1 MNKTIEINTERYE
14 RLASNRLFFL
24 RLYENYHY
32 DDKGHEIDYSLWQSI
47 DRELDIHFDAGNFAD
62 RSPGYCLCIVDKS
75 EQKKDKDGNVI
86 EGTLIMHFHDISANS
101 VNDWVAVFENYGA
114 RAKNA
119 EDKYAY
125 MAMLWT
131 LDKKVCNCATI
142 ENAIRRFPSQY
153 FSFFIEA
160 FGKISRCLSASKQEI
175 IETLCRNLGGSYNRY
190 MPPIVTDLHRLIC
203 PKSSNVKDKNL
214 YTLVDEI
221 FKAQYN
227 KESIAPLVTGNP
239 LAAVFKWF
247 HDEEALYDYSVLR
260 PVFAML
266 RDELRLDVVKRYFH
280 DIRLGNTAL
289 DLNIVN
295 QFKDNDYDDFIRY
308 RYCIETPAEPIVLTV
323 PLLCDNIITLYNTKG
338 TAFQTFDGVLDFAM
352 THCDLSQPAIQ
363 FKMERFIP
371 TCDGGAI
378 YNNSFKGFID
388 YATIRIIDESKLTE
402 DELMKTIRIILDS
415 YGRRKQYCSDNENED
430 LPDNQIGKCRKIGC
444 MSLRTCEDKWL
455 VPGKYADVLNSF
467 IKHPIGMSQTELE
480 VNSGMLATDTFKDYI
495 LGLPK
500 GFIQVDD
507 KEFIVPSYSRRKQTY
522 NLFLIEK
529 YSIILRLRIFP
540 QEGAIVGQKFDVFG
554 FWRKIAE
561 THNKG
566 FYQMSEDERK
576 NAMKD
581 FCALE
586 SQEVKSR
593 TITSLKE
600 ELQSEAIDGTF
611 FEIPFD
617 RNILAKVIHKFYHQ
631 GTITENDQIYEKEF
645 LTTLSMGGKFKP
657 FCAPELS
664 KKHNPAID
672 LPYFWCRGKECFH
685 NNLQFQTIAKQ
696 NNWHDYSLYHLV
708 EIIGYPKLHETEAGY
723 EPDSVVW
730 QFIAIT
736 NKVAQKFK
744 RLKCRSCGHMLFSS
758 YRVTGFNRINYY
770 GCLNPTCQDRG
781 KLVYLNFC
789 FHCKKGLIDSRD
801 SKQCPNGWY
810 ICPSC
815 LSCCDDAQY
824 ERQAQRYVLSGR
836 PVPEGVESKRGQG
849 HNDKDIYFCP
859 QCGSQIEII
868 KDENGSFYKGC
879 RNCKRNFDKEAEE
892 QDLYGYN

>member
-1 MNKTIEINTERYE
+1 MNNKIEINADKYE
-14 RLASNRLFFL
+14 QLASNRLFFL

-32 DDKGHEIDYSLWQSI
+32 DDKGNEIDYSQWQSI
-47 DRELDIHFDAGNFAD
+47 DRELDIRFDADNFAD

-75 EQKKDKDGNVI
+75 ERKKDKDGNVI
-86 EGTLIMHFHDISANS
+86 EGTLIMHFHDISAYN
-101 VNDWVAVFENYGA
+101 VDDWVAVLDNYRA
-114 RAKNA
+114 RANNEK
-119 EDKYAY
+119 DKYAY
-125 MAMLWT
+125 IAMLWT
-131 LDKKVCNCATI
+131 LDKKAYNCATI
-142 ENAIRRFPSQY
+142 ENAIRRFPPQY
-153 FSFFIEA
+153 FSFYLETI
-160 FGKISRCLSASKQEI
+160 GKISRCLSSSKQEI
-175 IETLCRNLGGSYNRY
+175 IESLCRNFGGSYNRY
-190 MPPIVTDLHRLIC
+190 MPPIVTDLHRIVC
-203 PKSSNVKDKNL
+203 PQTGNVRDKNI

-221 FKAQYN
+221 FKTQFN
-227 KESIAPLVTGNP
+227 KESIVQQVNGNP
-239 LAAVFKWF
+239 IAAVFKWF
-247 HDEEALYDYSVLR
+247 HDEEALYNYSVLR

-266 RDELRLDVVKRYFH
+266 SEELRLDVVKRYFH

-289 DLNIVN
+289 DLNIIN
-295 QFKDNDYDDFIRY
+295 QFKDNDFDDFIRY
-308 RYCIETPAEPIVLTV
+308 RYCIETPTEPIVLTV
-323 PLLCDNIITLYNTKG
+323 PLLCDNIMTLNKTKG
-338 TAFQTFDGVLDFAM
+338 EAFQTFDGVLDFAM
-352 THCDLSQPAIQ
+352 THCDLTQPAIQ

-378 YNNSFKGFID
+378 YNNNFKGFID

-402 DELMKTIRIILDS
+402 EELKKTIRALLDS
-415 YGRRKQYCSDNENED
+415 YGRRKLYCSECEEEFLSDD
-430 LPDNQIGKCRKIGC
+430 QIGRCHRFGC
-444 MSLRTCEDKWL
+444 MSLKTFEDKWH
-455 VPGKYADVLNSF
+455 VPGKYADILNSF
-467 IKHPIGMSQTELE
+467 IKHPISMSRTELE
-480 VNSGMLATDTFKDYI
+480 VNSEMISIDTFKDYI
-495 LGLPK
+495 LELPK

-507 KEFIVPSYSRRKQTY
+507 KEFIVSSYSRRKQTY

-529 YSIILRLRIFP
+529 FSIILRMRIFP

-554 FWRKIAE
+554 FWRKIEE
-561 THNKG
+561 TYNKG
-566 FYQMSEDERK
+566 FYQMSEEERK
-576 NAMKD
+576 TAMKK

-593 TITSLKE
+593 AINSLKE
-600 ELQSEAIDGTF
+600 ELQSDVINGTY

-617 RNILAKVIHKFYHQ
+617 RNILAKVIHKFYHK

-645 LTTLSMGGKFKP
+645 LTTLGMSGRFKP

-664 KKHNPAID
+664 KKHNPSID

-744 RLKCRSCGHMLFSS
+744 RLKCRSCGHMMFSS
-758 YRVTGFNRINYY
+758 YRVTGFNRFNYY
-770 GCLNPTCQDRG
+770 GCLNPACQERG

-801 SKQCPNGWY
+801 TKQCPNGWY

-836 PVPEGVESKRGQG
+836 PVPEGIESKRGHG

-868 KDENGSFYKGC
+868 EDENGSFYKGC
-879 RNCKRNFDKEAEE
+879 RACKRNFDKEAEE
-892 QDLYGYN
+892 QDMYSYN